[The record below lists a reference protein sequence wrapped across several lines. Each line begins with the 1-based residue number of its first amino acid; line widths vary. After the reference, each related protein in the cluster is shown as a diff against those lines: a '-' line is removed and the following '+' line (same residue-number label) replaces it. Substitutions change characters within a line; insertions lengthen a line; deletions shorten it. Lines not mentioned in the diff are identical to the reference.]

1 MKPIKNLLFFLLFFV
16 SSPFS
21 FGQAP
26 QTSPSRD
33 QVLEVTYY
41 KGRPFAYQRVG
52 EWTWYELFPRASDWK
67 PRAGELPVAAVKLYV
82 RDEAGTVHVKVTV
95 LRGRNHEIED
105 FVADYSVGTAK
116 IAVKELSGFGVV
128 PFEISLVRAPAT
140 VASLPEITN
149 LTKSLQVSVEPSVS
163 SIPTF
168 KARFV
173 NTSAKPVTGFAYRTS
188 LSGQTKIS
196 AMPQGRAGGV
206 LIAPGDD
213 YERTIRYPMKLI
225 TESTGEVPEAL
236 PGLQLNV
243 LAVMFADG
251 SYEGDAV
258 QAVRFRGYKLG
269 EKIQLSRLLEL
280 LHSKSAASSET
291 FAAKVD
297 ELPYTIS
304 TADVAPLLAE
314 FPGLPEGETE
324 NMRSAAEVS
333 ASDIEK
339 AFRSTFGNGASID
352 QKVFADAVKGAIVRC
367 EKWLNSLP

>member
-1 MKPIKNLLFFLLFFV
+1 
-16 SSPFS
+16 
-21 FGQAP
+21 
-26 QTSPSRD
+26 
-33 QVLEVTYY
+33 
-41 KGRPFAYQRVG
+41 
-52 EWTWYELFPRASDWK
+52 
-67 PRAGELPVAAVKLYV
+67 
-82 RDEAGTVHVKVTV
+82 
-95 LRGRNHEIED
+95 
-105 FVADYSVGTAK
+105 
-116 IAVKELSGFGVV
+116 
-128 PFEISLVRAPAT
+128 
-140 VASLPEITN
+140 
-149 LTKSLQVSVEPSVS
+149 
-163 SIPTF
+163 
-168 KARFV
+168 
-173 NTSAKPVTGFAYRTS
+173 
-188 LSGQTKIS
+188 
-196 AMPQGRAGGV
+196 MPQDRAGGV

-258 QAVRFRGYKLG
+258 QAARFRGYKLG

-291 FAAKVD
+291 FTAKVHA
-297 ELPYTIS
+297 LAYTIS
-304 TADVAPLLAE
+304 TADVAPLAAE

-333 ASDIEK
+333 ASDIQK